1 MLINRVSR
9 QLLSAPELEPALRE
23 LRAGHDATLA
33 VSQSA
38 RPLVLA
44 SVWTANPRP
53 CLFVVSGEEAADRAA
68 KALQAWLGMDVV
80 CRYPDRPD
88 LPWKSDAPDDAVIGA
103 RTDAIARLA
112 TAEPCVVVASAR
124 SLLRRVPPAGSG
136 YWASSTFTVGEEVP
150 FGDVGPLLVGLG
162 YADPGELDGP
172 GTFHIHGDS
181 VDIHPAQ
188 ASTPVRVEFFGDEI
202 DRVRRMVASTGQ
214 TIGDLR
220 SVTVRPCRELALT
233 DETVA
238 RARKALW
245 TMAQSDTK
253 LAADLELIEARSP
266 EPSLDQYLPALYG
279 KTASPLEH
287 ISSETLMC
295 FAEPRAL
302 FDDCTRAADDL
313 SQLARNAGK
322 TLDGLYTMPRDLD
335 FGRQQ
340 RLSFASM
347 LRAGTQV
354 TAELPV
360 RQPGIAGGDTRLL
373 GCVRQLIN
381 DRVVTLFA
389 VPDRAAREQLEL
401 NFGDESVP
409 FEETLG
415 TAPENQVPLTDPNAN
430 EPAHAPALPTGRVL
444 FTDAPVP
451 AGVIVP
457 GARLAVLSVGDL
469 TTHMARHRRARR
481 VDPTSITFPFKPG
494 DYVVHA
500 THGIALFADIVRQ
513 EVAGRERDYFLLEYA
528 GGDKL
533 FVPLE
538 QVDRITRYVG
548 PDGSSPRLTRLN
560 TADWSRATGKARK
573 NAKRLAFDLVD
584 LYTRRASV
592 PGHAFPPD
600 TPEQADMEAEF
611 PYELTPDQKTAIA
624 DIKADMETAKPMDRL
639 LCGDVG
645 FGKTEVALRAAFKCV
660 SEGRQ
665 VMVLCPTTI
674 LAQQH
679 YETFFNRF
687 APFDFEVEV
696 LSRFRTPKQQR
707 LALEGFA
714 DGRVSVLVGTHRLL
728 SADVNP
734 HDLGLV
740 IVDEEQRF
748 GVQHKEQLKNMR
760 EQVDVLTLSA
770 TPIPRTMQMA
780 MSGVRDMSMI
790 MTPPPGRLPVKVTV
804 CEYDPDVVSAA
815 IRREIE
821 RKGQVYYV
829 SNRVKTIEEAEARV
843 LEAAPEARVGVAHG
857 KMSAKQVEDMMM
869 RFQRGDID
877 VLVATTIIESGI
889 DNPHTNTLIIED
901 SQRLGLAQLYQLK
914 GRVGRGRTQA
924 YAYFMFPGELP
935 LTPEATERLTA
946 INEYQDLGSGMR
958 VAMRDLEIRGAGSL
972 MGAEQHGNLS
982 SVGFDLFTQMLGEA
996 VAEARGE
1003 VGGDLAQSEVTI
1015 NLPADFFLAE
1025 EYLPDVDRRVLAY
1038 RKLAGA
1044 VDLAEIYQL
1053 ERETEERYGSMPQ
1066 AAKNLFDRARI
1077 RVRAQRL
1084 GVTSVSLTSG
1094 RIVYLGL
1101 KCSRDLTLKLK
1112 ERGALV
1118 YPKTE
1123 KVAYPF
1129 RRGQED
1135 LVMCA
1140 LAVLEEAGGD
1150 DEPEE

>member
-1 MLINRVSR
+1 MLVNRVSR
-9 QLLSAPELEPALRE
+9 QLLRASELAPALSE
-23 LRAGHDATLA
+23 LRAGNDATLA

-38 RPLVLA
+38 RPLTLA
-44 SVWTANPRP
+44 CIWAADPRP
-53 CLFVVSGEEAADRAA
+53 CLFVVSGEEAAERAA
-68 KALQAWLGMDVV
+68 KALTAWLGADVV
-80 CRYPDRPD
+80 CRYPERKD
-88 LPWKSDAPDDAVIGA
+88 LPWKAEAADDSVIGA
-103 RTDAIARLA
+103 RCAAIARLA
-112 TAEPCVVVASAR
+112 AGEPCLVVASAR
-124 SLLRRVPPAGSG
+124 SLMRRVPPVGSG
-136 YWASSTFTVGEEVP
+136 YWASSTFAVGDEVP
-150 FGDVGPLLVGLG
+150 FEDVGPLLVGLG
-162 YADPGELDGP
+162 YSDPGELDGP

-188 ASTPVRVEFFGDEI
+188 ATSPVRVEFFGDEV
-202 DRVRRMVASTGQ
+202 DRVRRMVAATGQ
-214 TIGDLR
+214 TIGDLE
-220 SVTVRPCRELALT
+220 SVTLSPARELALT

-238 RARKALW
+238 HAYKALW
-245 TMAQSDTK
+245 NEAQNDTK
-253 LAADLELIEARSP
+253 VAADLELIEARSADP
-266 EPSLDQYLPALYG
+266 TLDRYLPALYG

-287 ISSETLMC
+287 VCAEALMV
-295 FAEPRAL
+295 FAEPRSL
-302 FDDCTRAADDL
+302 FDDCVRASDEIT
-313 SQLARNAGK
+313 QLARNAGEK
-322 TLDGLYTMPRDLD
+322 TDGLYTQPRDMD
-335 FGRQQ
+335 FGKQQ

-347 LRAGTQV
+347 LRAGSQV

-360 RQPGIAGGDTRLL
+360 RQPSIAGSDSRLL
-373 GCVRQLIN
+373 GRVRQLLN
-381 DRVVTLFA
+381 DNCAVLFA
-389 VPDRAAREQLEL
+389 VPDRAAREHLEL
-401 NFGDESVP
+401 NFGDERIT
-409 FEETLG
+409 FGEALG
-415 TAPENQVPLTDPNAN
+415 TAAENRVPVLDPRANDADCAPDLPRGQVT
-430 EPAHAPALPTGRVL
+430 
-444 FTDAPVP
+444 FTDLPVP

-457 GARLAVLSVGDL
+457 SAHLAVLSVADL
-469 TTHMARHRRARR
+469 SVRIAKHKTRRR
-481 VDPTSITFPFKPG
+481 VDPTTVTFPFKPG

-513 EVAGRERDYFLLEYA
+513 EVAGKERDYFLLEYA

-548 PDGSSPRLTRLN
+548 PDGGAPRLTRLN

-573 NAKRLAFDLVD
+573 NARRLAFDLVD

-592 PGHAFPPD
+592 QGFAFSPD
-600 TPEQADMEAEF
+600 TPEQEDMEAEF
-611 PYELTPDQKTAIA
+611 PYQLTPDQASATA
-624 DIKADMETAKPMDRL
+624 DIKADMETARPMDRL

-660 SEGRQ
+660 AEGRQ

-687 APFDFEVEV
+687 APFDFEVDV
-696 LSRFRTPKQQR
+696 LSRFRTTKQQR

-714 DGRVSVLVGTHRLL
+714 SGKVSVLVGTHRLL

-740 IVDEEQRF
+740 IIDEEQRF

-780 MSGVRDMSMI
+780 MSGVRDMSLI

-804 CEYDPDVVSAA
+804 CEYSPDVVSAA
-815 IRREIE
+815 IRAELE
-821 RKGQVYYV
+821 RDGQVYYV
-829 SNRVKTIEEAEARV
+829 SNRVKTIDEAEARV

-869 RFQRGDID
+869 KFQRGEID

-924 YAYFMFPGELP
+924 FAYFMFPGERP
-935 LTPEATERLTA
+935 LTPEATDRLIA
-946 INEYQDLGSGMR
+946 INEYQELGSGMR
-958 VAMRDLEIRGAGSL
+958 IAMRDLEIRGAGSL

-996 VAEARGE
+996 VAEAKGE
-1003 VGGDLAQSEVTI
+1003 GEGELEQSEVNI
-1015 NLPADFFLAE
+1015 NLSADFFLAE
-1025 EYLPDVDRRVLAY
+1025 EYLPEVDKRVLAY
-1038 RKLAGA
+1038 RKLACA
-1044 VDLAEIYQL
+1044 TELSEVDAL
-1053 ERETEERYGSMPQ
+1053 ERECEESYGAMPQ
-1066 AAKNLFDRARI
+1066 AAKNLFDRSRI
-1077 RVRAQRL
+1077 RIRSQRL
-1084 GVTSVSLTSG
+1084 GVSSVSLTSG
-1094 RIVYLGL
+1094 RIMFQGL
-1101 KCSRDLTLKLK
+1101 KCSRELTLKFK
-1112 ERGALV
+1112 ERGAIV

-1129 RRGQED
+1129 KRGAED
-1135 LVMCA
+1135 LVACA
-1140 LAVLEEAGGD
+1140 LGVLEEAGGD
-1150 DEPEE
+1150 DDPE

>member
-9 QLLSAPELEPALRE
+9 QLLAAPELAPVLRE
-23 LRAGHDATLA
+23 LNAGKDATLA

-44 SVWTANPRP
+44 SVWAANPRP

-80 CRYPDRPD
+80 CRYPERPD

-103 RTDAIARLA
+103 RTDAIGRLA
-112 TAEPCVVVASAR
+112 SGDPCVVVASAR

-136 YWASSTFTVGEEVP
+136 YWQSSTFAVGDEVP
-150 FGDVGPLLVGLG
+150 FEDVGPLLVGLG
-162 YADPGELDGP
+162 YADLGELEGP
-172 GTFHIHGDS
+172 GTFHIHGDA
-181 VDIHPAQ
+181 VDIFPAQ
-188 ASTPVRVEFFGDEI
+188 AATPVRVEFFGDEV

-214 TIGDLR
+214 TIGDLHD
-220 SVTVRPCRELALT
+220 VTVRPCRELALT

-245 TMAQSDTK
+245 TLAQADTK
-253 LAADLELIEARSP
+253 LAANLELIEARSP
-266 EPSLDQYLPALYG
+266 EPSLDRYLPALYG
-279 KTASPLEH
+279 TTASPLEH
-287 ISSETLMC
+287 VCANALMC

-302 FDDCTRAADDL
+302 FDDCTRAFDDL
-313 SQLARNAGK
+313 TQLASNAGEH
-322 TLDGLYTMPRDLD
+322 TEGLFTAPRDMD

-347 LRAGTQV
+347 LRAGTKV

-360 RQPGIAGGDTRLL
+360 RQPNISGGDVRLL
-373 GCVRQLIN
+373 GRVRQLVN
-381 DRVVTLFA
+381 DHQTVLFA
-389 VPDRAAREQLEL
+389 VPDRQAREQLEL
-401 NFGDESVP
+401 TFQDESVP
-409 FEETLG
+409 FEEALAS
-415 TAPENQVPLTDPNAN
+415 APENRVPLLDPA
-430 EPAHAPALPTGRVL
+430 ATSADAAPALARGRVT
-444 FTDAPVP
+444 FIDAPVP
-451 AGVIVP
+451 AGVLVP
-457 GARLAVLSVGDL
+457 AAHLAVLSVGDL
-469 TTHMARHRRARR
+469 TARMARHRRARR
-481 VDPTSITFPFKPG
+481 VDPTSVTFPFKPG

-513 EVAGRERDYFLLEYA
+513 EVGGRERDYFLLEYS

-548 PDGSSPRLTRLN
+548 PDGSAPRLTRLN

-592 PGHAFPPD
+592 PGHAFEPD

-611 PYELTPDQKTAIA
+611 PYELTGDQKNAIA
-624 DIKADMETAKPMDRL
+624 DIKADMEAARPMDRL

-660 SEGRQ
+660 AEGRQ

-707 LALEGFA
+707 QALEGFA
-714 DGRVSVLVGTHRLL
+714 SGKVSVLVGTHRLL

-780 MSGVRDMSMI
+780 LSGVRDMSLI

-804 CEYDPDVVSAA
+804 GEYDPDLVSAA
-815 IRREIE
+815 IRNELE

-843 LEAAPEARVGVAHG
+843 HEAAPEARVGVAHG

-869 RFQRGDID
+869 KFQRGDID
-877 VLVATTIIESGI
+877 VLWPPPSSRAASTTRTPTRSSSRTRSAWAWPSSTSSRAAWAAGGCRHTPTSCFRASSRSPPRPPSASRPSTSTRTWAAACAWPCATWRFAAPARSWGPSST
-889 DNPHTNTLIIED
+889 
-901 SQRLGLAQLYQLK
+901 
-914 GRVGRGRTQA
+914 
-924 YAYFMFPGELP
+924 
-935 LTPEATERLTA
+935 ATSRAWASTCSRRCSA
-946 INEYQDLGSGMR
+946 R
-958 VAMRDLEIRGAGSL
+958 PWPRRAARRATSL
-972 MGAEQHGNLS
+972 
-982 SVGFDLFTQMLGEA
+982 
-996 VAEARGE
+996 R
-1003 VGGDLAQSEVTI
+1003 
-1015 NLPADFFLAE
+1015 
-1025 EYLPDVDRRVLAY
+1025 
-1038 RKLAGA
+1038 
-1044 VDLAEIYQL
+1044 
-1053 ERETEERYGSMPQ
+1053 
-1066 AAKNLFDRARI
+1066 RARSPSTC
-1077 RVRAQRL
+1077 RPTSSWPRSTCPTWTGACWRTASSPVRW
-1084 GVTSVSLTSG
+1084 T
-1094 RIVYLGL
+1094 
-1101 KCSRDLTLKLK
+1101 
-1112 ERGALV
+1112 
-1118 YPKTE
+1118 
-1123 KVAYPF
+1123 
-1129 RRGQED
+1129 
-1135 LVMCA
+1135 
-1140 LAVLEEAGGD
+1140 
-1150 DEPEE
+1150 

>member
-9 QLLSAPELEPALRE
+9 QLLGAPELLPALSE
-23 LRAGHDATLA
+23 LRAGNDATLA

-44 SVWTANPRP
+44 SIWAADPRP

-68 KALQAWLGMDVV
+68 KALGAWLGTDVV
-80 CRYPDRPD
+80 CRYPERPD
-88 LPWKSDAPDDAVIGA
+88 LPWKNEAPDDAVIGA
-103 RTDAIARLA
+103 RCEAIGRLA
-112 TAEPCVVVASAR
+112 SGEPCLVVASAR
-124 SLLRRVPPAGSG
+124 SLMRRVPPVSSG
-136 YWASSTFTVGEEVP
+136 YWASSTFAVGDEVP
-150 FGDVGPLLVGLG
+150 FEDMGPLLVGLG
-162 YADPGELDGP
+162 YSDPGELDGP

-181 VDIHPAQ
+181 VDVHPAQ
-188 ASTPVRVEFFGDEI
+188 AGTPVRIEFFGDEI

-214 TIGDLR
+214 TIGDLE

-245 TMAQSDTK
+245 NDAQASTK
-253 LAADLELIEARSP
+253 VAADLELIEARSAD
-266 EPSLDQYLPALYG
+266 PSLERYLPALYG

-287 ISSETLMC
+287 VCDEALMV
-295 FAEPRAL
+295 FAEPRSL
-302 FDDCTRAADDL
+302 FDDCVRASDDIT
-313 SQLARNAGK
+313 QLARNAGEK
-322 TLDGLYTMPRDLD
+322 TCGLFTAPRDLD

-360 RQPGIAGGDTRLL
+360 RQPGIAGSDTRLL
-373 GCVRQLIN
+373 GRVRQLIN
-381 DRVVTLFA
+381 DGSTVLFA
-389 VPDRAAREQLEL
+389 VPDRSTREHLEF
-401 NFGDESVP
+401 NFGDERIVFGES
-409 FEETLG
+409 LG
-415 TAPENQVPLTDPNAN
+415 TAAENRVPLLDASAN
-430 EPAHAPALPTGRVL
+430 EPAGAPDLQRGQVT
-444 FTDAPVP
+444 FTDVPVP
-451 AGVIVP
+451 AGVIIP
-457 GARLAVLSVGDL
+457 SARLAVLSVSDL
-469 TTHMARHRRARR
+469 SVRISKHKTRRR
-481 VDPTSITFPFKPG
+481 VDPTSVTFPFKPG

-513 EVAGRERDYFLLEYA
+513 EVAGKERDYFLLEYA

-573 NAKRLAFDLVD
+573 NARRLAFDLVD

-592 PGHAFPPD
+592 QGFAFSPD

-611 PYELTPDQKTAIA
+611 PYALTPDQQSAMA
-624 DIKADMETAKPMDRL
+624 DIKADMETARPMDRL

-660 SEGRQ
+660 AEGRQ

-679 YETFFNRF
+679 FETFFNRF
-687 APFDFEVEV
+687 APFDFEVDV
-696 LSRFRTPKQQR
+696 MSRFRTTKQQR

-714 DGRVSVLVGTHRLL
+714 SGKVSVLVGTHRLL

-740 IVDEEQRF
+740 IIDEEQRF

-780 MSGVRDMSMI
+780 MSGVRDMSLI

-804 CEYDPDVVSAA
+804 GEYDPDVVSAA
-815 IRREIE
+815 IREE
-821 RKGQVYYV
+821 LARKGQVYYV
-829 SNRVKTIEEAEARV
+829 SNRVHTIDDAVARV
-843 LEAAPEARVGVAHG
+843 TEAAPEARVGVAHG
-857 KMSAKQVEDMMM
+857 KMSAKQVEDVMLQ
-869 RFQRGDID
+869 FNEHEID

-889 DNPHTNTLIIED
+889 DNSHTNTLIIED

-914 GRVGRGRTQA
+914 GRVGRSRLQA
-924 YAYFMFPGELP
+924 YAYFMFPGETP
-935 LTPEATERLTA
+935 LTPEATDRLTA
-946 INEYQDLGSGMR
+946 INEYQDLGSGMKI
-958 VAMRDLEIRGAGSL
+958 AMRDLEIRGAGSL

-996 VAEARGE
+996 VAEAKGE
-1003 VGGDLAQSEVTI
+1003 TGGDVEQSEVNI
-1015 NLPADFFLAE
+1015 NLSADFFLAE
-1025 EYLPDVDRRVLAY
+1025 EYLPEVDKRVLVY

-1044 VDLAEIYQL
+1044 VELAEVDAL
-1053 ERETEERYGSMPQ
+1053 ERECEQSHGALPQ

-1077 RVRAQRL
+1077 RIRSQRL

-1094 RIVYLGL
+1094 RIIFIGL
-1101 KCSRDLTLKLK
+1101 KCSRELTLKFK
-1112 ERGALV
+1112 ERGAIV
-1118 YPKTE
+1118 YPKSE

-1129 RRGQED
+1129 KRGVED
-1135 LVMCA
+1135 LVACA

-1150 DEPEE
+1150 DDPE